1 PLYVKCWRNSAAI
14 SSLSK
19 PMAATRQWRSFSTG
33 TDCSTAALTGFSAWK
48 RICCMKRCRARST
61 SLYVQISPGMKTN
74 NLLNLCDA
82 VIEAARTLRRELVPN
97 DTIREHLCGTWMQD
111 DSRVSFCI
119 RKDGGRY
126 TVEERFSND
135 V

>member
-1 PLYVKCWRNSAAI
+1 
-14 SSLSK
+14 
-19 PMAATRQWRSFSTG
+19 
-33 TDCSTAALTGFSAWK
+33 
-48 RICCMKRCRARST
+48 
-61 SLYVQISPGMKTN
+61 MKTN

-135 V
+135 VNGRMKVFEGELLEDDRAIGYDGENDRLLAETFGAFERQKHVPHAK

>member
-1 PLYVKCWRNSAAI
+1 
-14 SSLSK
+14 
-19 PMAATRQWRSFSTG
+19 
-33 TDCSTAALTGFSAWK
+33 
-48 RICCMKRCRARST
+48 
-61 SLYVQISPGMKTN
+61 MKTN

-97 DTIREHLCGTWMQD
+97 DTIREHLCGTWTQD

-135 V
+135 VNGRMKVFEGELLEDGDGKLYISNIDRVIGYDGENDRLLAETFGAFERQKHVPHAK